1 MKNLI
6 KKYPILLVS
15 LFTLALIT
23 IALLI
28 TALNLKDTSEIE
40 IRVAPASATILIDGK
55 QYQNG
60 SYRIPSGTHQ
70 VKIEKSGFN
79 TKEFS
84 FNTASN
90 NKLFTFLL
98 ESNGGYNWYL
108 NHQEDA
114 QLLTSIGDYEATLE
128 SEKYYNKYKISS
140 VLPIIYANY
149 DTDYNYTEFRIDGGS
164 FTGCETNFC
173 IKITDTTGGN
183 YELALQKI
191 RETGMS
197 PDDYQILYEYIPIQP
212 L

>member
-1 MKNLI
+1 MKNFI
-6 KKYPILLVS
+6 KKYPILIVS
-15 LFTLALIT
+15 LFTLALIA
-23 IALLI
+23 IILLI

-60 SYRIPSGTHQ
+60 NYRIPSGTHQ
-70 VKIEKSGFN
+70 VKIEKAGFN

-90 NKLFTFLL
+90 NKLFAFLL
-98 ESNGGYNWYL
+98 ESDGGYNWYL

-191 RETGMS
+191 RETGMN